1 MRRLAPTI
9 IATLSDAFVEGT
21 EEAVI
26 DGLVSETGRELA
38 TEDLAIL
45 VDEAI
50 RRFPDPVQSDAWFAP
65 RLHAVLRLSRRE
77 AADRGVWLH
86 LAIVDCPEYVRW
98 RWAIRGRRSRFVGSD
113 MYNALSR
120 VWWSAELFRRGADY
134 SPVATALS
142 VQDIPNTLLR
152 LKAAHN
158 QAFCIALTRFVD
170 ERRSDGRRLTGRQI
184 NRLSTAINSQL
195 FVTALD
201 AVAPALAT
209 DGEARRA
216 WAINPVPVD
225 ELIEDEPA
233 GPADLVDPVF
243 DEKVQAA
250 LLLLHRIADGAG
262 IATRETPR
270 GGSRRPGD
278 VVDDD

>member
-1 MRRLAPTI
+1 MRLLAPTI

-21 EEAVI
+21 EESAI
-26 DGLVSETGRELA
+26 DGLVSDNGRELA
-38 TEDLAIL
+38 TEDLIVL
-45 VDEAI
+45 IDEAM
-50 RRFPDPVQSDAWFAP
+50 RRFPEPAQSDPWFAP

-77 AADRGVWLH
+77 AADRGIWLY

-98 RWAIRGRRSRFVGSD
+98 RWGIRGRRTRFVGND

-134 SPVATALS
+134 SPVETALS

-158 QAFCIALTRFVD
+158 QAFCVALTRFVD

-201 AVAPALAT
+201 AVAPTIPT
-209 DGEARRA
+209 DGEARRE
-216 WAINPVPVD
+216 WAKNPVPVD
-225 ELIEDEPA
+225 ELIDDEPS
-233 GPADLVDPVF
+233 GPADLVDPLF
-243 DEKVQAA
+243 DEKVEAA
-250 LLLLHRIADGAG
+250 RLLLHRIADGAG
-262 IATRETPR
+262 IATHENPR
-270 GGSRRPGD
+270 AGSRRPGD